1 MIKNVF
7 QQQLCFRLI
16 SERKKIMTWKMCF
29 WGDLQNKKTDSD
41 KMFFF
46 VFFLS
51 PNPNRIKS
59 LDDNLRR
66 TMP

>member
-29 WGDLQNKKTDSD
+29 GGICRTKRQTVIKCV
-41 KMFFF
+41 FFF
-46 VFFLS
+46 SQSKPS
-51 PNPNRIKS
+51 PNRMKS
-59 LDDNLRR
+59 PDDNLRR
-66 TMP
+66 TML